1 MSGIRLAVID
11 DNPYVAW
18 NDRVHPAS
26 STFDIFLAALLDVPG
41 DQIDEIILCAPV
53 RPAQG
58 PPTRPPIDDRLRV
71 VATTPFD
78 GIAGYLRSVPS
89 IVRRNASILRDA
101 FSVADVVWIRVPSSN
116 AALAAWLARA
126 GHLPRFGFV
135 TGSARSVAASQ
146 RRAPAN
152 RAAAVAVGAIYDG
165 IGRLTGGRHRIV
177 VGRDIVSGRGIVSSL
192 IEDREILDPGAR
204 QWPNSADRIEL
215 VWSGRVAPGKGLELV
230 IAALPGLPTAT
241 LSVLGE
247 GPQMPALVSAA
258 QRLGV
263 DARITWHGHVA
274 DRNRYMALLAAAD
287 LFVLSSGSEGFPKVV
302 LDAMAVGLPVIARP
316 VGTLAEL
323 AAAGLIVPIHA
334 KVPFELTDA
343 VWRPFD
349 GRVDPQALR
358 ASGTAFA
365 RRHTRSAEAARLV
378 DRLRSWF
385 PDLPWAAPS
394 HPSRPGSN
402 LGR

>member
-1 MSGIRLAVID
+1 MSRA
-11 DNPYVAW
+11 
-18 NDRVHPAS
+18 
-26 STFDIFLAALLDVPG
+26 T
-41 DQIDEIILCAPV
+41 QIDEIILCAPV
-53 RPAQG
+53 RPADG
-58 PPTRPPIDDRLRV
+58 PPTRPPVDARLRI

-78 GIAGYLRSVPS
+78 GIAGYLRSMPS
-89 IVRRNASILRDA
+89 VVRRNAPILREA
-101 FSVADVVWIRVPSSN
+101 FSGADLVWIRVPSSN
-116 AALAAWLARA
+116 APLAAWLARA
-126 GHLPRFGFV
+126 GDLPRFGFV

-165 IGRLTGGRHRIV
+165 IGRLAGGRHRIV

-204 QWPNSADRIEL
+204 QWPNSADRIDL

-230 IAALPGLPTAT
+230 IAALPRLPAAT
-241 LSVLGE
+241 LSVLGD

-258 QRLGV
+258 TRLGV
-263 DARITWHGHVA
+263 DGRITWHGHVA
-274 DRNRYMALLAAAD
+274 DRDRYMALLAAAD
-287 LFVLSSGSEGFPKVV
+287 LFVVSSGSEGFPKVV
-302 LDAMAVGLPVIARP
+302 LDAMAVGLPVVARP

-323 AAAGLIVPIHA
+323 AAAGLIVPIRTKA
-334 KVPFELTDA
+334 PSELADA
-343 VWRPFD
+343 VKRPFD

-378 DRLRSWF
+378 DRLRGWF
-385 PDLPWAAPS
+385 PDLPWGAP
-394 HPSRPGSN
+394 
-402 LGR
+402 

>member
-1 MSGIRLAVID
+1 VSGIRLAVLD

-18 NDRVHPAS
+18 GDRVHPVS

-41 DQIDEIILCAPV
+41 DQIEEIILCAPV
-53 RPAQG
+53 RPAGG
-58 PPTRPPIDDRLRV
+58 PPTRPPIDGRLRI

-78 GIAGYLRSVPS
+78 GIAGYLRSMPS
-89 IVRRNASILRDA
+89 ILRRNAPILRNA
-101 FSVADVVWIRVPSSN
+101 FSGADLVWIRVPSSN
-116 AALAAWLARA
+116 APLAAWLARA

-146 RRAPAN
+146 RRGPLN

-165 IGRLTGGRHRIV
+165 IGGLAGGRHRIV

-192 IEDREILDPGAR
+192 IEDREILEPGAR
-204 QWPNSADRIEL
+204 GWPTSADRIEL

-230 IAALPGLPTAT
+230 VEALPHLPTAT

-247 GPQMPALVSAA
+247 GPQRPALMAA
-258 QRLGV
+258 AKRLGV

-274 DRNRYMALLAAAD
+274 DRERYMAVLAAAD
-287 LFVLSSGSEGFPKVV
+287 VFVLSSGSEGFPKVV
-302 LDAMAVGLPVIARP
+302 LDAMAVGLPVVARP

-323 AAAGLIVPIHA
+323 ATVGLIVPIHTNA
-334 KVPFELTDA
+334 PSELADA
-343 VWRPFD
+343 VRRPFD
-349 GRVDPQALR
+349 GRVDSEALR
-358 ASGTAFA
+358 VSGTAFA

-378 DRLRSWF
+378 DRLRTWF
-385 PDLPWAAPS
+385 VDLPWGP
-394 HPSRPGSN
+394 P
-402 LGR
+402 

>member
-1 MSGIRLAVID
+1 VSGIRLAVLD

-18 NDRVHPAS
+18 GDRVHPVS

-41 DQIDEIILCAPV
+41 DQIEEIILCAPV
-53 RPAQG
+53 RPAGG
-58 PPTRPPIDDRLRV
+58 PPTRPPIDGRLRI

-78 GIAGYLRSVPS
+78 GIAGYLRSMPS
-89 IVRRNASILRDA
+89 ILRRNAPILRNA
-101 FSVADVVWIRVPSSN
+101 FSGADLVWIRVPSSN
-116 AALAAWLARA
+116 APLAAWLARA

-146 RRAPAN
+146 RRGPLN

-165 IGRLTGGRHRIV
+165 IGGLAGGRHRIV

-192 IEDREILDPGAR
+192 IEDREILGPGAR
-204 QWPNSADRIEL
+204 GWPTSADRIEL

-230 IAALPGLPTAT
+230 VEALPHLPTAT

-247 GPQMPALVSAA
+247 GPQRPALMAA
-258 QRLGV
+258 AKRLGV

-274 DRNRYMALLAAAD
+274 DRERYMAVLAAAD
-287 LFVLSSGSEGFPKVV
+287 VFVLSSGSEGFPKVV
-302 LDAMAVGLPVIARP
+302 LDAMAVGLPVVARP

-323 AAAGLIVPIHA
+323 AAAGLIVPIRTKA
-334 KVPFELTDA
+334 PSELADA
-343 VWRPFD
+343 VRRAFD
-349 GRVDPQALR
+349 GRVEPQALR

-365 RRHTRSAEAARLV
+365 RRHTRSAEAARLA
-378 DRLRSWF
+378 DRLRGWF
-385 PDLPWAAPS
+385 PDLPWGAP
-394 HPSRPGSN
+394 
-402 LGR
+402 